1 MTKAAAV
8 WAVPVLLALHNAEEA
23 LTFPRYLEKVRG
35 HEPWLMR
42 GLADS
47 VDSHALFGAL
57 LIVTVVPL
65 LVSLWSWLR
74 PKSKAAF
81 WCVMLIQATVFL
93 NVFAHIASA
102 ITVFRG
108 YGPGLLTALAINLP
122 FSIYLF
128 RRAQKEKWLPR
139 RESIWLT
146 PAAILVH
153 GPGLI
158 AAFAV
163 AKAF

>member
-1 MTKAAAV
+1 MTKAATV
-8 WAVPVLLALHNAEEA
+8 WAVPVLLALHNVEEA
-23 LTFPRYLEKVRG
+23 LTFPRYLERVRG

-42 GLADS
+42 ELAGS
-47 VDSHALFGAL
+47 VDNRALFGAL

-74 PKSKAAF
+74 PESKAAF

-93 NVFAHIASA
+93 NVFAHLASA
-102 ITVFRG
+102 TAIFRG

-128 RRAQKEKWLPR
+128 RRARREKWLSQ
-139 RESIWLT
+139 RESIWLV